1 MIFVSKNLLIFKLIK
16 SHSLI
21 KMSIR
26 RNRCPVKT
34 AQGSRCK
41 KSVKT
46 GKAGC
51 VFHCNLVDDV
61 IYEETKNYEDGTI
74 REKYMVKNH
83 LRNGKCEKWYSYGEK
98 WIESN
103 YKEGVLHGEYK
114 EWYPNGELFVV
125 CNYKDEQVDGLY
137 QTWDVDGTLYEAI
150 FENGKVVNGKL
161 LDWWC
166 VGKKCCEYTF
176 VEGEMKGIQKYWD
189 VDGTQYGEYIK

>member
-1 MIFVSKNLLIFKLIK
+1 MPIC
-16 SHSLI
+16 
-21 KMSIR
+21 

-34 AQGSRCK
+34 AKGSLCK
-41 KSVKT
+41 NFVKS

-51 VFHCNLVDDV
+51 VFHHRLVDDL

-83 LRNGKCEKWYSYGEK
+83 LREGKCERWYSNGEK

-114 EWYPNGELFVV
+114 EWYSNGNPFVV
-125 CNYKDEQVDGLY
+125 CNYKDEQVDGLH
-137 QTWDVDGTLYEAI
+137 QTWDIDGTLYEAI
-150 FENGKVVNGKL
+150 FENGKVMNGKL

-176 VEGEMKGIQKYWD
+176 VEGEMKGTQKYWD
-189 VDGTQYGEYIK
+189 IDGTQYDEYIR